1 MTMNA
6 NRDDKKAMERAKNY
20 LYRISAELSLV
31 SGKDTDDQMRIDS
44 ARRMAADN
52 ALRLEEHLRGF

>member
-1 MTMNA
+1 MTTSA
-6 NRDDKKAMERAKNY
+6 KKDDRQAMERARQY

-31 SGKDTDDQMRIDS
+31 SGLNPEDQARIDS

-52 ALRLEEHLRGF
+52 ALRLDDHLRGF

>member
-1 MTMNA
+1 MITSAKN
-6 NRDDKKAMERAKNY
+6 DDQQAMERAKQF

-31 SGKDTDDQMRIDS
+31 SGSNPESQARIDS
-44 ARRMAADN
+44 ARRIAADN

>member
-20 LYRISAELSLV
+20 LYRISSELSLV
-31 SGKDTDDQMRIDS
+31 SGKDPDDQMRIDS

>member
-1 MTMNA
+1 MTMSA

-20 LYRISAELSLV
+20 LYRISAELSLA
-31 SGKDTDDQMRIDS
+31 SGKDPDDQMRIDS

>member
-1 MTMNA
+1 MTLNA
-6 NRDDKKAMERAKNY
+6 SDKDKKAMERAKSY

-31 SGKDTDDQMRIDS
+31 SGKYPEDQARIDS

>member
-1 MTMNA
+1 MITSAKN
-6 NRDDKKAMERAKNY
+6 DDQQAMERAKQF

-31 SGKDTDDQMRIDS
+31 SGLNPEDQARIDS

-52 ALRLEEHLRGF
+52 ALRLEDHLRGF

>member
-1 MTMNA
+1 MTMSA

-31 SGKDTDDQMRIDS
+31 SGKGPDDQMRIDS

>member
-1 MTMNA
+1 MITNA
-6 NRDDKKAMERAKNY
+6 NQEDRQAMERARQY

-31 SGKDTDDQMRIDS
+31 SGSNPDDQSRIDS

>member
-1 MTMNA
+1 MTMSA

-31 SGKDTDDQMRIDS
+31 SGKDQDDQMRIDS

>member
-1 MTMNA
+1 MTMSA

-31 SGKDTDDQMRIDS
+31 SGEDPDDQMRIDS

>member
-1 MTMNA
+1 MTTSA
-6 NRDDKKAMERAKNY
+6 KKDDKQAMERARQY

-31 SGKDTDDQMRIDS
+31 SGLHPEDQDRIDS

-52 ALRLEEHLRGF
+52 ALRLEDHLRGF

>member
-31 SGKDTDDQMRIDS
+31 SGKDQDDQMRIDS